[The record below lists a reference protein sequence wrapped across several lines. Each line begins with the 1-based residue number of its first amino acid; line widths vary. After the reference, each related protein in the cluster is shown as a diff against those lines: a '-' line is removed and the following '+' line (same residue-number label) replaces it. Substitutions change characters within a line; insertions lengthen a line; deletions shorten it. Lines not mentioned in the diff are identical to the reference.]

1 MAYSKLRDD
10 EIEAVREF
18 SLQLYDVRQ
27 VALLFGISER
37 TVMTYIKDGRL
48 KGAKI
53 GGKWKFTKEEI
64 ERFARGE

>member
-1 MAYSKLRDD
+1 MAYSKLRED

-37 TVMTYIKDGRL
+37 TVMAYIKNGRL